1 MFHLDT
7 IGCFIMKQLIAI
19 FKWLNYFKESII
31 KYAETESKH
40 IGNRR

>member
-1 MFHLDT
+1 MFQSGT
-7 IGCFIMKQLIAI
+7 TERFIMKQLIAI